1 MEFHKGIGLFVLVLF
16 QREIGLNEHYLRL
29 TINFYHIT
37 ENVSLWF
44 LYFMF
49 MDEFEENE
57 ELNNR

>member
-49 MDEFEENE
+49 MDEFEENG